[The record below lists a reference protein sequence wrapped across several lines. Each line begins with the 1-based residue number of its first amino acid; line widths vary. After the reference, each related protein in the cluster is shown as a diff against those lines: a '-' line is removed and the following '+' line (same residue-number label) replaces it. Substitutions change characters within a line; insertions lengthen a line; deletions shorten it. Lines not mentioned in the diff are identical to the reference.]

1 MKKTKKRS
9 SKLLSALMTIL
20 MTMVCGNAF
29 AAPDFSQEDIVFADA
44 NVKAICVANW
54 DTGGDGELN
63 RGEAEA
69 VTSLGSVFQ
78 NNTTIT
84 SFDELQYFTGL
95 TSIGGA
101 VFSGCSGLTSITIP
115 NSVTSIGHHA
125 FSSCSGLTSVT
136 IPNSVT
142 SIGYY
147 AFYGCSGLTSVISKI
162 GTPFAFAGD
171 AFCDI
176 SNTCILTVPKGTR
189 DAYIAAGWTE
199 WVFKGGVVEES
210 DDIIVFADA
219 NVKAICVAN
228 WDTDGDGELN
238 RGEAEAVTSL
248 GSVFQN
254 NTTIT
259 SFDELQYFTGL
270 TSIVD
275 YAFYGCSGLTSIIIP
290 NSVTSIAYGAFQNCS
305 GLTSVTIG
313 NSVTSIGTSAF
324 SGCSSLQKV
333 IVPDIAAWCSIL
345 IGSNPLEYAH
355 HIYSDENTEIKELV
369 IPDGVTSIEGYTFAG
384 CSGLTSVTIPNT
396 VTSIGYY
403 VFSGCS
409 GLTSITVAQ
418 GNTKYDSRD
427 NCNAIIESASNKLIA
442 GCKTTIIP
450 NTVTSIGPNAF
461 YGCSGLTSITIPNSV
476 TGIAY
481 QAFYGCSDLTSVIS
495 KIETPFALAADR
507 FDHVSSTCVLT
518 VPIGTRDAYIAAGW
532 TTSVFKGGVVES
544 GNVTIAMKTG
554 SGADRTMIGYSS
566 QYNLNFTGINDVKA
580 YIAIAFSDTR
590 NVYMARIYVVP
601 ANTGIVLKS
610 DVAGVEV
617 EVPTTTSDM
626 YYANLLKPAVNNV
639 TIYPTEDIDDV
650 NYTNLMVGTLN
661 NQQMGFVTLPS
672 SKAYSNKSYLQI
684 PTEFYNGAA
693 SAREG
698 GLEMEFVDTETTD
711 IRSLMH
717 NGSATNDAY
726 YDLQGRKVT
735 PVKKGIYIKNGKK
748 VIVK

>member
-44 NVKAICVANW
+44 NVKAK
-54 DTGGDGELN
+54 
-63 RGEAEA
+63 AEA

-210 DDIIVFADA
+210 DDIIVFA
-219 NVKAICVAN
+219 
-228 WDTDGDGELN
+228 
-238 RGEAEAVTSL
+238 EAEAVTSL

-403 VFSGCS
+403 VFKGC
-409 GLTSITVAQ
+409 
-418 GNTKYDSRD
+418 
-427 NCNAIIESASNKLIA
+427 
-442 GCKTTIIP
+442 
-450 NTVTSIGPNAF
+450 
-461 YGCSGLTSITIPNSV
+461 
-476 TGIAY
+476 
-481 QAFYGCSDLTSVIS
+481 
-495 KIETPFALAADR
+495 
-507 FDHVSSTCVLT
+507 
-518 VPIGTRDAYIAAGW
+518 
-532 TTSVFKGGVVES
+532 
-544 GNVTIAMKTG
+544 M
-554 SGADRTMIGYSS
+554 
-566 QYNLNFTGINDVKA
+566 
-580 YIAIAFSDTR
+580 
-590 NVYMARIYVVP
+590 
-601 ANTGIVLKS
+601 
-610 DVAGVEV
+610 
-617 EVPTTTSDM
+617 
-626 YYANLLKPAVNNV
+626 
-639 TIYPTEDIDDV
+639 
-650 NYTNLMVGTLN
+650 
-661 NQQMGFVTLPS
+661 
-672 SKAYSNKSYLQI
+672 
-684 PTEFYNGAA
+684 
-693 SAREG
+693 
-698 GLEMEFVDTETTD
+698 
-711 IRSLMH
+711 
-717 NGSATNDAY
+717 
-726 YDLQGRKVT
+726 
-735 PVKKGIYIKNGKK
+735 
-748 VIVK
+748 